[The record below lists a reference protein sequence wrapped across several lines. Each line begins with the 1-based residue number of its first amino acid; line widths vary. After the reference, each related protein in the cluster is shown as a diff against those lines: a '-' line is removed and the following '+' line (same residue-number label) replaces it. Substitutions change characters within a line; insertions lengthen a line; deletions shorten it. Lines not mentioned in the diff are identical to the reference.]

1 MKAND
6 DAVRA
11 IEAVYT
17 ARRRARGHAP
27 ESPEIRWIR
36 RHMWATGATQKE
48 MCDEIGMDQSFF
60 SKILSG
66 KRQITP
72 LEIGRLVEIIGPFPI
87 EELDDYYKAPKE
99 AE

>member
-1 MKAND
+1 
-6 DAVRA
+6 
-11 IEAVYT
+11 
-17 ARRRARGHAP
+17 
-27 ESPEIRWIR
+27 
-36 RHMWATGATQKE
+36 

-60 SKILSG
+60 SKIMSG

-72 LEIGRLVEIIGPFPI
+72 MEIGRLVEIIGPFPI